1 MKKIQKMLSACVA
14 TVIAGVMI
22 GAVSAPSAS
31 AAVIYG
37 DANNDGVVNISDS
50 VALGRYLNGWYVLS
64 NYTAVDLNVNYVVDT
79 VDQQIL
85 LAFLTHSITSLPY
98 RD

>member
-1 MKKIQKMLSACVA
+1 MKKIKKMLAACIA
-14 TVIAGVMI
+14 TVLAGVMI

-37 DANNDGVVNISDS
+37 DANNDGIINLSDS
-50 VALGRYLNGWYVLS
+50 IALSKYLSGQCVLS
-64 NYTAVDLNVNYVVDT
+64 NYTAVDLNVNYVIDA

-85 LAFLTHSITSLPY
+85 LAFLIQSIKSLPY
-98 RD
+98 TG